1 MSGLID
7 IEEARRRV
15 LEAVRPVPAE
25 AVPLGSALGRV
36 LAEEVQSGVDV
47 PPFDNSAMDGYAVV
61 AGPAAELRV
70 VDESRAGRPS
80 TARVERGNAVRI
92 STGAALPTGA
102 DAVVPVERTEG
113 GDGLVRVPDT
123 EPGANVRRAGEDV
136 RSGTP
141 VLASGTPLGP
151 AEVGVL
157 ASLGRAEV
165 ACTPRPSVALLLTGD
180 ELVAP
185 GHPLGPGEIWS
196 SNEYALAALV
206 ERAGG
211 AAAR

>member
-1 MSGLID
+1 MSGLIEID
-7 IEEARRRV
+7 EARARV
-15 LEAVRPVPAE
+15 LEAVRPLQAE
-25 AVPLGSALGRV
+25 RVPLVSALGRV
-36 LAEEVQSGVDV
+36 LAEDVRSRVDV

-61 AGPAAELRV
+61 AGPAGELRV
-70 VDESRAGRPS
+70 VGESRAGHP
-80 TARVERGNAVRI
+80 AEEAVEAGSAVRI

-102 DAVVPVERTEG
+102 DAVVPVELTEG

-141 VLASGTPLGP
+141 VLAPGTPLGP

-157 ASLGRAEV
+157 ASLGRPEV
-165 ACTPRPSVALLLTGD
+165 ACAARPSVALLVTGD

-206 ERAGG
+206 
-211 AAAR
+211 